1 MASGALL
8 SVNEECVHEFEAMG
22 HRVSYT
28 LEDSIKDSSVVIDC
42 TPAGNLNKDTL
53 YKNFSEK
60 NNKLV
65 IHGSYTFETYEGQEN
80 IAVYMSF
87 FNNTDNDIE
96 IESFS
101 SKLSPRVEMHDI
113 KITNDI
119 AKMIMMKKVLVKK
132 NSQLYLQ
139 PGGKHL
145 MFFGIKKKL
154 NDGESFDIK
163 VHLKNGVTQ
172 NVKTMV
178 LNKKLKSNYLN

>member
-1 MASGALL
+1 MKKKFKYLL
-8 SVNEECVHEFEAMG
+8 LLIFFTVSFNEA
-22 HRVSYT
+22 
-28 LEDSIKDSSVVIDC
+28 
-42 TPAGNLNKDTL
+42 
-53 YKNFSEK
+53 FSEK

-163 VHLKNGVTQ
+163 VHLKNGMTQ

>member
-1 MASGALL
+1 
-8 SVNEECVHEFEAMG
+8 
-22 HRVSYT
+22 
-28 LEDSIKDSSVVIDC
+28 
-42 TPAGNLNKDTL
+42 
-53 YKNFSEK
+53 
-60 NNKLV
+60 
-65 IHGSYTFETYEGQEN
+65 
-80 IAVYMSF
+80 MSF

-163 VHLKNGVTQ
+163 VHLKSGVTQ